1 MSGPVPEQATIA
13 LPREDRFRPRGEVKW
28 TRIGAWRAGVLI
40 AVHLAVIAHVAHWKI
55 AGETLTPLE
64 PSEAMQ
70 TLELGYVN
78 AGFLVLVVSILTTAL
93 LGRFFC
99 GWVCHFVA
107 YQDLCGWLLRRLGL
121 KPRPVRSRLLV
132 FVPFIA
138 AFYMFLWPTLRRW
151 WEGAPGP
158 ELEWR
163 PTTERFWET
172 FPGWG
177 MAIVTILLAGF
188 LIVHWLG
195 AKGFCTYGCPYGA
208 LFGLADRL
216 SPLRVKVTDAC
227 ETCGHCTTVCSSNV
241 RVHEEVARYRM
252 VVDSGCMK
260 TLDCVNSCPK
270 QALHLG
276 WAFRPLRAATRKW
289 RSPGAD
295 FTWGEEVAM
304 FAVGWAGFFA
314 FRGLYRLVPFL
325 LAVTLGVLLAIAF
338 ITAWRLVRRSDV
350 KFQNHALRR
359 DGRVTRAGWIAVA
372 CITAFTALTV
382 HSGVVQYATWAGT
395 SAVEQGMRAT
405 DPADRARAFDDAV
418 AHLVRAES
426 IGLTGDPEVEY
437 SLALVAFQSG
447 RAEEAERRLVRTL
460 EILPSFVSAC
470 IPLAELQLARGAAS
484 EAEATL
490 RRALAERPD
499 YRPALT
505 RLEKL
510 LNR

>member
-1 MSGPVPEQATIA
+1 MSEVASAPPVVA
-13 LPREDRFRPRGEVKW
+13 LPRDDKFRPRGTVKW
-28 TRIGAWRAGVLI
+28 SRIGAWRAAALI

-55 AGETLTPLE
+55 AGETVSPLE

-78 AGFLVLVVSILTTAL
+78 AGFLVLVVSILTTAV

-107 YQDLCGWLLRRLGL
+107 YQDLCGWILRKLGL
-121 KPRPVRSRLLV
+121 KPKPVRSRLLV

-138 AFYMFLWPTLRRW
+138 AFYMFLWPTLWRW

-252 VVDSGCMK
+252 VVDPGCMK

-295 FTWGEEVAM
+295 FSWVEEIAM
-304 FAVGWAGFFA
+304 FAVGWIGFFA

-325 LAVTLGVLLAIAF
+325 LAVTLGVFFAIAVV
-338 ITAWRLVRRSDV
+338 TTWRL
-350 KFQNHALRR
+350 LRR
-359 DGRVTRAGWIAVA
+359 RDVRFQHHLLRTDGRLTRAGWSSIVL
-372 CITAFTALTV
+372 IGAFLALTA
-382 HSGVVQYATWAGT
+382 HSGVVRYVTWSGT
-395 SAVEQGMRAT
+395 SAAERAMQAQ
-405 DPADRARAFDDAV
+405 DPAEGESYFTEAERL
-418 AHLVRAES
+418 LVRAES
-426 IGLTGDPEVEY
+426 LGLATDPEVMY
-437 SLALVAFQSG
+437 TLALIAFRRG
-447 RAEEAERRLVRTL
+447 RAADAEARLLRTT
-460 EILPSFVSAC
+460 EILPSFEIAYS
-470 IPLAELQLARGAAS
+470 PLAEL
-484 EAEATL
+484 
-490 RRALAERPD
+490 
-499 YRPALT
+499 
-505 RLEKL
+505 
-510 LNR
+510 